1 MLTPLVLA
9 PERLALALFMGIFLG
24 LAFEQFYKKENTRPP
39 GGIRTFP
46 LLAILGA
53 TLWTLDAQGH
63 GAFSIGLIA
72 VAAWL
77 GIFYARRLQDQSPNA
92 LRAEL
97 VVPALNLLAYT
108 IGGVA
113 LAQPPWV
120 VIAVATIASLLL
132 AGRDQLH
139 HLADTVIADEV
150 FTAAQFLLLAG
161 VALPL
166 LPNAPIAWLGAISP
180 QRMLLAV
187 VVISALSYFSY
198 LVQTYLKPPGGALI
212 AAVLGGLYSSTAT
225 TVVLARRARDSENIR
240 SERAGIVLATGL
252 MYIRLLVVVAVFNLA
267 DASRLAVPLIALFVF
282 SLLVAAALYFFSSK
296 TGASAQ
302 VEIAA
307 GNPLQ
312 LGTAVTF
319 ALLFVLVTLATQW
332 AQAHY
337 GHTGINILAAIVGFT
352 DIDPFVLSIVQ
363 GSVAGMQV
371 GGAAV
376 AILIAAASNDALKAV
391 YALAFGGRRQGLAA
405 LALVII
411 ASATLWAGW
420 LIAHHLS

>member
-1 MLTPLVLA
+1 MLA
-9 PERLALALFMGIFLG
+9 PERFALALFMGIFLG
-24 LAFEQFYKKENTRPP
+24 LAFEQFYKQETVRPP

-53 TLWTLDAQGH
+53 MLWTLDPTTHLPFVVGM
-63 GAFSIGLIA
+63 IA
-72 VAAWL
+72 VAGWL
-77 GIFYARRLQDQSPNA
+77 GVFYAKRLQAQDADA

-97 VVPALNLLAYT
+97 VVPATNLLAFT

-120 VIAVATIASLLL
+120 VIAVATISALLL
-132 AGRDQLH
+132 AGRVQLH
-139 HLADTVIADEV
+139 RLADNVIADEV

-166 LPNAPIAWLGAISP
+166 LPTTPIAWLGAITP

-198 LVQTYLKPPGGALI
+198 LVQTYLKPKGGALI
-212 AAVLGGLYSSTAT
+212 AAALGGLYSSTAT
-225 TVVLARRARDSENIR
+225 TVVLARRAYNGQNIR
-240 SERAGIVLATGL
+240 SERAGIVLATSL
-252 MYIRLLVVVAVFNLA
+252 MYVRLLLVVAVFNLA
-267 DASRLAVPLIALFVF
+267 DAARLLVPLLALFVF
-282 SLLVAAALYFFSSK
+282 SLAIASALYFFAREKSEGEPLALA
-296 TGASAQ
+296 T
-302 VEIAA
+302 

-312 LGTAVTF
+312 LGTALTF
-319 ALLFVLVTLATQW
+319 AVLFVLVTLATQW

-363 GSVAGMQV
+363 GSVVGMQA
-371 GGAAV
+371 GGAAT
-376 AILIAAASNDALKAV
+376 AILIAAASNDALKAL
-391 YALAFGGRRQGLAA
+391 YALIFGGRRQWLAA
-405 LALVII
+405 VALISIALVTV
-411 ASATLWAGW
+411 AATFLVVR
-420 LIAHHLS
+420 